1 MRNAKQELL
10 DTMGLNIA
18 DLRCATITYN
28 PFYDETP
35 PKKMV
40 LKEGYTQADLD
51 EFISKLDFEYD
62 GGYGSQELFGMVWF
76 NNGYWMDRY
85 EYDGA
90 ERWDWH
96 KYPSIPNELKESS
109 FPEPD
114 PKDIDYPEDEE
125 YAHGDDECYDY
136 DEHTSVITDERD
148 YEQELHPEYI
158 IASTNLMMQETMV
171 FCADA
176 DGHITSFG
184 GLNSIALRYGQEY
197 WEDAFAAVIPLNTD
211 EHKYIYVRT
220 LESDKNIHN
229 LFRRISTS
237 DAVVI

>member
-18 DLRCATITYN
+18 NLRCATITHN
-28 PFYDETP
+28 PFDWSDETP

-96 KYPSIPNELKESS
+96 KYPSIPEELREGSS
-109 FPEPD
+109 FIQPD
-114 PKDIDYPEDEE
+114 TYPD
-125 YAHGDDECYDY
+125 DY
-136 DEHTSVITDERD
+136 DE
-148 YEQELHPEYI
+148 
-158 IASTNLMMQETMV
+158 MMNQM
-171 FCADA
+171 
-176 DGHITSFG
+176 I
-184 GLNSIALRYGQEY
+184 NQEY
-197 WEDAFAAVIPLNTD
+197 D
-211 EHKYIYVRT
+211 ENNEPEH
-220 LESDKNIHN
+220 D
-229 LFRRISTS
+229 
-237 DAVVI
+237 

>member
-96 KYPSIPNELKESS
+96 KYPSIPEELREGSS
-109 FPEPD
+109 FIQPD
-114 PKDIDYPEDEE
+114 TYPD
-125 YAHGDDECYDY
+125 DY
-136 DEHTSVITDERD
+136 DDMIN
-148 YEQELHPEYI
+148 QMI
-158 IASTNLMMQETMV
+158 N
-171 FCADA
+171 
-176 DGHITSFG
+176 
-184 GLNSIALRYGQEY
+184 QEY
-197 WEDAFAAVIPLNTD
+197 D
-211 EHKYIYVRT
+211 ENNQPEH
-220 LESDKNIHN
+220 D
-229 LFRRISTS
+229 
-237 DAVVI
+237 